1 MPWNDQK
8 VENIIGNVLRYGV
21 LLAAAIVSFGGIVF
35 LVRHGHEPV
44 PYHVFRGEP
53 AEFRRIPG
61 IIKSA
66 VSFRARGIIQLGL
79 LLLIATPIARV
90 AFSIVGFTAEKDR
103 LYAVFAM
110 IVCLLLLYSLSAA
123 R

>member
-1 MPWNDQK
+1 MLWNDQK

-21 LLAAAIVSFGGIVF
+21 LLAAGVVCLGGIVF

-61 IIKSA
+61 IFKAAI
-66 VSFRARGIIQLGL
+66 SFRGRGIIQLGL

-90 AFSIVGFTAEKDR
+90 AFSIIGFTAEKDR

-110 IVCLLLLYSLSAA
+110 IVCLVLLYSLVAS
-123 R
+123 